1 MPEHANV
8 DPSNIHEPKGAN
20 SASVNTT
27 YISDGAGSGS
37 WSLVPAASITGVNNI
52 NIKALNV
59 TFDNISTAG
68 SRWLVCPLAG
78 DITKIYTVIDA
89 SISGAD
95 CGISFEIG
103 GVAVTNGNITIA
115 QSGSAA
121 GDVDSSTPTAA
132 NTLTAGQA
140 IEIISDGASSNT
152 CNAHLTFIIDVS

>member
-27 YISDGAGSGS
+27 YISNGAASGS
-37 WSLVPAASITGVNNI
+37 WSLVSPSSITGVNNLNKVVLTL
-52 NIKALNV
+52 NIP
-59 TFDNISTAG
+59 TMGTAA
-68 SRWLVCPLAG
+68 SYFVICPIAG
-78 DITKIYTVIDA
+78 DIEKIYSVIDA
-89 SISGAD
+89 SFGGAD
-95 CGISFEIG
+95 ETLSFEIG
-103 GVAVTNGNITIA
+103 GVAVTNGNITIT

-140 IEIISDGASSNT
+140 IEVISAGASSGS
-152 CNAHLTFIIDVS
+152 CNAKLTFLIDVS